1 MKTKIIGVSV
11 FAVVVVIIIIA
22 TTLSIPNANQV
33 VTATVKEAR
42 ITDTKNYYSDISID
56 VKAENLTGTWTSFRG
71 EENLTQEFILNAD
84 QTYVVKWQ
92 GVDAVSETGTYTL
105 KDKTVTITND
115 AGAITYDV
123 FIQEG
128 NDGVTPEEQSG
139 VKTKYFLYLNVP
151 DTGNVFYFGER
162 NI

>member
-56 VKAENLTGTWTSFRG
+56 M
-71 EENLTQEFILNAD
+71 
-84 QTYVVKWQ
+84 
-92 GVDAVSETGTYTL
+92 SE
-105 KDKTVTITND
+105 
-115 AGAITYDV
+115 
-123 FIQEG
+123 
-128 NDGVTPEEQSG
+128 
-139 VKTKYFLYLNVP
+139 
-151 DTGNVFYFGER
+151 
-162 NI
+162 